1 VSAVSGS
8 RYDWFRKRIAL
19 AALIVAILVLVH
31 ETFKSKDAS
40 RATIE
45 LRFGAHQAEVQH
57 MRARILVDGEQ
68 VGDAERDLTADA
80 STIRFPAELGGDRA
94 SIVVDLDTTHGHR
107 RFEHALTRG
116 DVVIVDLGPD
126 LDAPPRR

>member
-1 VSAVSGS
+1 
-8 RYDWFRKRIAL
+8 
-19 AALIVAILVLVH
+19 VLVH

-45 LRFGAHQAEVQH
+45 LRFGAHAAEVEH
-57 MRARILVDGEQ
+57 VRARIIVDGEE
-68 VGDAERDLTADA
+68 VGHAERDFTSDQSAM
-80 STIRFPAELGGDRA
+80 RFPAELGGDRA
-94 SIVVDLDTTHGHR
+94 RIVVEIDTTHGAR

-126 LDAPPRR
+126 LDKR